1 MPVVLRSLSD
11 FKKFLRK
18 PGATLR
24 IVQNTFVERQDAAS
38 REAYRR
44 KGLYEPRTVRAL
56 SKRAAV
62 FDVAGHDT
70 TVWLYWDRG
79 TRHWRFS
86 GDTVTVPLHATLGP
100 PDAVVYRCSL
110 SEGPTRSEPARR
122 SRPSPAPEPRPVQT
136 AFGF

>member
-18 PGATLR
+18 PGATIQ
-24 IVQNTFVERQDAAS
+24 IVQNTFVDRQDAAS

-44 KGLYEPRTVRAL
+44 KGLYEPRTLRAM

-62 FDVAGHDT
+62 FDVRGHET

-79 TRHWRFS
+79 TRNWRFS

-110 SEGPTRSEPARR
+110 
-122 SRPSPAPEPRPVQT
+122 PEPEAPRAARPRPRSQTAQGVQA

>member
-38 REAYRR
+38 QEAYRR

-86 GDTVTVPLHATLGP
+86 GDTVTVPLHAALGP

-110 SEGPTRSEPARR
+110 PEPERKPAH
-122 SRPSPAPEPRPVQT
+122 RPSPRPAPSGPAVQT
-136 AFGF
+136 SFGF